1 MTESK
6 NMSTGVHSGAVSL
19 TSRTPGNSYGHH
31 PLAEE
36 TIRKDKVKALVLS
49 GGMGTRLRP
58 FTYSTPKQLIPVAGK
73 AVLEHVIDNILAAG
87 ITDIGVIVGDRSEK
101 IREAMGDGSRFGA
114 RITYIHQAQPL
125 GLAHCVLIAREFLGA
140 DDFLMYLGDNILSEG
155 ITEIAR
161 TFTAQRPDAQIVVQK
176 VADPRA
182 FGVAEIDESATVTRL
197 AEKPAVPRS
206 ELALIGVY
214 FFTPAIHRAVDSIRP
229 SARGELEITD
239 AIQWLVEHG
248 ARVKAS
254 EYFGFWA
261 DTGSVDAV
269 LESNRRLLDEVRPQ
283 RHGEVDDASVL
294 NGPVVLSPGARVV
307 RSRIEGPAYIGP
319 GSVVEDS
326 HLGRYTAIGA
336 GCVVRRTLIEDSIVQ
351 DGSSLSDLRRLS
363 GSLIGRT
370 ASVTATRRHR
380 LIVGDDSRVEVAS

>member
-1 MTESK
+1 M
-6 NMSTGVHSGAVSL
+6 
-19 TSRTPGNSYGHH
+19 
-31 PLAEE
+31 AEE
-36 TIRKDKVKALVLS
+36 SIRKDKVKALVLS

-101 IREAMGDGSRFGA
+101 IREVMGDGSRFGA

-140 DDFLMYLGDNILSEG
+140 DDFLMHLGDNVLSEG
-155 ITEIAR
+155 IMEIAR

-206 ELALIGVY
+206 DLALIGVY

-239 AIQWLVEHG
+239 AIQWLVEDG
-248 ARVKAS
+248 ACVKAS
-254 EYFGFWA
+254 EYSGFWA
-261 DTGSVDAV
+261 DTGNVDAV

-294 NGPVVLSPGARVV
+294 TGPVVLSPGARVV
-307 RSRIEGPAYIGP
+307 RSCIEGPAYIGP

-336 GCVVRRTLIEDSIVQ
+336 GCAVRRTLIEDSIVQ

-370 ASVTATRRHR
+370 ASVAATRRHR